1 MSREIWS
8 VTVSFNQNQARGLK
22 WLQIEHVFIACS
34 KYAKHMTHHTQLHTW
49 WAIVSNIRF
58 NLPSS
63 VLCRLRQRMNYLI
76 ERSSKTSPED
86 WRRLQQEREGLA
98 RQLSGEKEA
107 HQKTVEENRG
117 LRQEKSRLEEQV
129 RNYFTILYSTR
140 TIFCT
145 LNYQLLGSHTW
156 LLLLQCY
163 FFNSNAFMK

>member
-1 MSREIWS
+1 
-8 VTVSFNQNQARGLK
+8 
-22 WLQIEHVFIACS
+22 
-34 KYAKHMTHHTQLHTW
+34 
-49 WAIVSNIRF
+49 
-58 NLPSS
+58 
-63 VLCRLRQRMNYLI
+63 MNYLI

-156 LLLLQCY
+156 LLLL
-163 FFNSNAFMK
+163 